1 MEYFNQKQEEIST
14 GTQALETSVET
25 PVMSES
31 LELADSPRKACM
43 NAYVVGAVLA
53 LLVCLPVIAGLV
65 WKLHAE
71 PNRAEM
77 AEQGFKKVM
86 AIRLDWII
94 DEKEKSFVEQTKSI
108 DLNDKTQT
116 MLALEQIKQIRQTIE
131 TQLDQWQ
138 QECQCVLLN
147 PRGVYRDRMAI
158 EDHTQ
163 RFMDE
168 LNQRLVKTQS
178 TPIGVNH
185 E

>member
-1 MEYFNQKQEEIST
+1 MEN
-14 GTQALETSVET
+14 LEKEQT
-25 PVMSES
+25 PMRSEVAD
-31 LELADSPRKACM
+31 LVQDNLADEPTH
-43 NAYVVGAVLA
+43 NAPSSKSYVIGAVLT
-53 LLVCLPVIAGLV
+53 LLVCVPVIVGLA
-65 WKLHAE
+65 WKLYAE
-71 PNRAEM
+71 PNRAAM